1 MQTADKTSS
10 GLAMVEEIYKN
21 PGQRAKQLKKQGTK
35 VIGHYC
41 CLFPAE
47 IVTAAKLLPYRI
59 RGDVH
64 EPITKADNYL
74 DTIICP
80 YLRSSFDLAVKGRY
94 DFIDG
99 VVVPSSC
106 SNSRR
111 FQIFWKDNVK
121 SISYARYLK
130 VPHTIKPASFNF
142 FEGELADFKE
152 NLEELTKSKISDQ
165 RLNEAIELH
174 NENRALLRELCQ
186 LRKSDPPLLSGTEM
200 LETVVAGMSI
210 PTDEANSLLK
220 NVINDVTTRQ
230 NSREKRVRLL
240 ICGSVIDNSDFIQL
254 VEDSG
259 ANVVVEDIC
268 FGTRAYWHDVEMSE
282 NPLASLAR
290 YYLEKIMC
298 PRTYRVTEEERFGH
312 IKRLSKDFQVDG
324 VIIYSV
330 RFCDSVQLEIP
341 KLSEYLQQAG
351 LPSLHIE
358 SDYTL
363 SGLGA
368 LKTRIQAFTE
378 MIQ

>member
-1 MQTADKTSS
+1 
-10 GLAMVEEIYKN
+10 MVKEIYEN
-21 PGQRAKQLKKQGTK
+21 PSRRAEQLKSQGKK
-35 VIGHYC
+35 VIGYYC
-41 CLFPAE
+41 CLSPAE
-47 IVTAAKLLPYRI
+47 IMAAASLLPYRI

-64 EPITKADNYL
+64 EPITKADIYL
-74 DTIICP
+74 ETNICP

-94 DFIDG
+94 DFLDG

-106 SNSRR
+106 SNIRR

-121 SISYARYLK
+121 SITYARYLK
-130 VPHTIKPASFNF
+130 VPHTLRPTSFDF

-152 NLEELTKSKISDQ
+152 SLEELTKSKISDK
-165 RLNEAIELH
+165 RLNESIELH

-186 LRKSDPPLLSGTEM
+186 LRKPDPPLLSGAEM
-200 LETVVAGMSI
+200 LQTVIAGTSM
-210 PTDEANSLLK
+210 PVDEANSLLK
-220 NVINDVTTRQ
+220 NVIKDVATRQ

-254 VEDSG
+254 VEDCG
-259 ANVVVEDIC
+259 VNVVVEDIC
-268 FGTRAYWHDVEMSE
+268 LGTRAYWHDVEMSE

-290 YYLEKIMC
+290 YHLDKIMC
-298 PRTYRVTEEERFGH
+298 PRTYRETAEERFGH
-312 IKRLSKDFQVDG
+312 IKRLAKDFQVDG

-330 RFCDSVQLEIP
+330 RFCDSVELEIP
-341 KLSEYLQQAG
+341 KLKEYLQQAG

>member
-21 PGQRAKQLKKQGTK
+21 PSQRAKQLKKQGTK
-35 VIGHYC
+35 VIGYYC

-47 IVTAAKLLPYRI
+47 IVTAANLLPYRI

-74 DTIICP
+74 ETIICP
-80 YLRSSFDLAVKGRY
+80 YLRSSFDLAVKGKY

-106 SNSRR
+106 SNTRR
-111 FQIFWKDNVK
+111 FQIFWKDYVE
-121 SISYARYLK
+121 SISYSRYLK
-130 VPHTIKPASFNF
+130 VPHVLRPTAFNF

-152 NLEELTKSKISDQ
+152 DLEKLTKSKISDKS
-165 RLNEAIELH
+165 LNEAIELH

-186 LRKSDPPLLSGTEM
+186 MRKPDPPLLSGAEM
-200 LETVVAGMSI
+200 LQTVVAVTSI
-210 PTDEANSLLK
+210 PADEANRMLK
-220 NVINDVTTRQ
+220 DVIKDVTARQ
-230 NSREKRVRLL
+230 NNREKKVRLL
-240 ICGSVIDNSDFIQL
+240 ICGSLIDNSDFIQL

-268 FGTRAYWHDVEMSE
+268 FGTRGYWNDVETSG

-290 YYLEKIMC
+290 YHLEKIMC
-298 PRTYRVTEEERFGH
+298 PRTYRETVEDRFGH
-312 IKRLSKDFQVDG
+312 IKRLAKDFQVDG

-330 RFCDSVQLEIP
+330 RFCDSVELEIP
-341 KLSEYLQQAG
+341 KLTEYLQQAG